1 MDKLKDIVDLLQDW
15 GRELDFWSIRFVERE
30 HDELAMR
37 RGVVEPRASLFDRGF
52 MITVWKSGC
61 YAYGAS
67 SRLDREGV
75 RMAFDQA
82 CRWLDHLHGKILI
95 PLQADHFPQY
105 QGCYRS
111 LVKTDWSDISL
122 DEKYAILNRAS
133 QKLKRDERIVDW
145 QASLIATRYTTAFRS
160 SNGSEIDQEFHWFR
174 PWLGVTAHDRGE
186 TERRSFGG
194 YGICRQGGLE
204 VLDHVGY
211 WQGAEEIAD
220 EAIALLKA
228 PNCPTGEIDIL
239 LAPDQMIL
247 QIHESIGH
255 PLEID
260 RIMGDERNY
269 AGRSFVSPDMFG
281 HYQYGSDL
289 LNISFD
295 PTVPGEYA
303 SYDFDDEG
311 LRAEKTYL
319 IKNGVLLA
327 GLGGLSSQLRSGLP
341 GVANARAVGWNRPPI
356 DRMANLN
363 LEPGDSHFEEMV
375 SSIDR
380 GIYMRTNSS
389 WSIDDSRNKFQ
400 FGCEIGQMIE
410 NGRLTHL
417 VRKPNYRGIS
427 ANFWRS
433 LSHVGHVDSFE
444 MLGTPFCGKGEPN
457 QAIEVGH
464 ASPACVFRH
473 IQVFGGE
480 G

>member
-1 MDKLKDIVDLLQDW
+1 MNNIREITRLLTEWGHDLDYW
-15 GRELDFWSIRFVERE
+15 NFRFVERE
-30 HDELAMR
+30 HEELSVR
-37 RGVVEPRASLFDRGF
+37 RGVVEPKDILFDRGI

-61 YAYGAS
+61 YGYGAS
-67 SRLDREGV
+67 SRLDKKGLEL
-75 RMAFDQA
+75 AFNQA
-82 CRWLDHLHGKILI
+82 RKWAECLQGKMLA
-95 PLQADHFPQY
+95 PLFPEQFPKHSGQY
-105 QGCYRS
+105 KS
-111 LVKTDWSDISL
+111 FVEKPWSDVAS
-122 DEKYAILNRAS
+122 DDKYMILQQAAK
-133 QKLKRDERIVDW
+133 QLKSDDRIVDW
-145 QASLIATRYTTAFRS
+145 TTALVSTNLKSCYRS
-160 SNGSEIDQEFHWFR
+160 SQGAEIDQEINWLR
-174 PWLGVTAHDRGE
+174 PWLSVTAHERGE

-194 YGICRQGGLE
+194 YGICRQGGME
-204 VLDHVGY
+204 VLDQVGF
-211 WQGAEEIAD
+211 WKGAAEISD

-228 PNCPTGEIDIL
+228 PNCPTGEVDLL

-269 AGRSFVSPDMFG
+269 AGRSFVTPEMFG
-281 HYQYGSDL
+281 TYQYGSEL

-303 SYDFDDEG
+303 SYAFDDDG
-311 LRAEKTYL
+311 SRAEKVYL
-319 IKNGVLLA
+319 IKDGVLQA
-327 GLGGLSSQLRSGLP
+327 GLGGLTSQIRSGLP

-363 LEPGDSHFEEMV
+363 LEAGDSSFEQMV
-375 SSIDR
+375 SSIEL
-380 GIYMRTNSS
+380 GVFMRTNSS

-400 FGCEIGQMIE
+400 FGCEWGQMIE
-410 NGRLTHL
+410 NGRLTHI

-433 LSHVGHVDSFE
+433 LSHVGDLGSVE
-444 MLGTPFCGKGEPN
+444 IMGTPFCGKGEPN

-464 ASPACVFRH
+464 ASPACVFRG